1 MKRDLGL
8 IDDDSF
14 VFVLFCYCEEKGEN
28 EWKLEKTIFIFFF
41 RETQELGRQIFDVLG
56 IFYVA
61 KNTHKYTQFL

>member
-41 RETQELGRQIFDVLG
+41 RER
-56 IFYVA
+56 
-61 KNTHKYTQFL
+61 